1 MTLFSIKISV
11 SLSGVRGVLIDF
23 KAESLSSRILVLELY
38 YVVHNRAMV
47 NKSILIIQKNDGK
60 KSPEYTKNCSSQPW
74 KPWSLW
80 RTFLVNHC
88 WKCSLLLCWCCD
100 SVAVC
105 QEFYRL
111 ENVAFPFLLSGLAIV
126 DFHHVFDVHWSIN
139 KADIKVS
146 LLVPGWASL
155 GSSGN

>member
-60 KSPEYTKNCSSQPW
+60 KSPEYTKNCSSQP
-74 KPWSLW
+74 
-80 RTFLVNHC
+80 
-88 WKCSLLLCWCCD
+88 
-100 SVAVC
+100 
-105 QEFYRL
+105 
-111 ENVAFPFLLSGLAIV
+111 
-126 DFHHVFDVHWSIN
+126 
-139 KADIKVS
+139 
-146 LLVPGWASL
+146 
-155 GSSGN
+155 